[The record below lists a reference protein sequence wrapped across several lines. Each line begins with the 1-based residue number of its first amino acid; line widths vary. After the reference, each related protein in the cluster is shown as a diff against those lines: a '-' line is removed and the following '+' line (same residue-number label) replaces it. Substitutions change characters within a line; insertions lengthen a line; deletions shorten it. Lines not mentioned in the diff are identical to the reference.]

1 MEKEIHNIS
10 QGFLH
15 REETLTIKQLTE
27 LRLSSGKAGVLLF
40 KKTIYINTCF
50 GKILRDLEF
59 AFA

>member
-15 REETLTIKQLTE
+15 REETLTIKQLRE
-27 LRLSSGKAGVLLF
+27 LRLSSGRAGFLLF
-40 KKTIYINTCF
+40 KKNIYINTCL